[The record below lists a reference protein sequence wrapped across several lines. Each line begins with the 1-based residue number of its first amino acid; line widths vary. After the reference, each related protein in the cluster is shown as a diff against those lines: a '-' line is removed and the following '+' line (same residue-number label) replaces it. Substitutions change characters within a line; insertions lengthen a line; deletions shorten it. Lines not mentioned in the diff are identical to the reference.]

1 MKKIFL
7 VLPLLIL
14 IACLVSAQTTVH
26 YFYGQGCPH
35 CANVEGSGVLED
47 VELSNVS
54 VARYEIYHNQINVK
68 IFNDFSDKLG
78 LSRYKRGIPFV
89 VIQCNGNISYLLGDN
104 QIINN
109 LKKSVETCEGTGLVE
124 NGISPINPSQQKITL
139 WSIIIGAL
147 IDSINPCAF
156 AVLVFLLIGL
166 LAVGSRKRML
176 RIAFVYIT
184 AVYITYFFAG
194 LGLFKAIQSL
204 TAVTRYIYF
213 ASGII
218 VMAAGIIE
226 IKDFFWYGKGI
237 SLEIPKSLR
246 PFVQKMAEQ
255 GTLPAAII
263 MGFLVSLFELP
274 CTGGIY
280 LAILTMMSISKSF
293 AISYLLLY
301 NFIFILPLI
310 IITLVVYH
318 GTSPEKVD
326 KFRLKERKWMKLA
339 AGLVLVALGLYILLF

>member
-1 MKKIFL
+1 MRHKLFL
-7 VLPLLIL
+7 LLGIML
-14 IACLVSAQTTVH
+14 LLASLASAQTTVH
-26 YFYGQGCPH
+26 YFYGEGCSH
-35 CANVEGSGVLED
+35 CANVEDSRVLEKLG
-47 VELSNVS
+47 ENVS
-54 VARYEIYHNQINVK
+54 LIQYQIYRNLENTT
-68 IFNDFSDKLG
+68 IFYNFCDKLG
-78 LSRYKRGIPFV
+78 LSRYERGIPFV
-89 VIQCNGNISYLLGDN
+89 VIQCNGNLSYLLGDS

-109 LKKSVETCEGTGLVE
+109 LEDSVKTCEGMAGGNGL
-124 NGISPINPSQQKITL
+124 SPTHPSKYQLTI

-156 AVLVFLLIGL
+156 AVLAFLLIGL

-176 RIAFVYIT
+176 RISFVYII
-184 AVYITYFFAG
+184 AVYITYFLAG
-194 LGLFKAIQSL
+194 LGIFKAIQSL
-204 TAVTRYIYF
+204 TAVTRYIYL

-218 VMAAGIIE
+218 VLAAGVIE

-280 LAILTMMSISKSF
+280 LAILTMMSINKSF
-293 AISYLLLY
+293 ALSYLLLY
-301 NFIFILPLI
+301 NLIFILPLI
-310 IITLVVYH
+310 IITLIVYH
-318 GTSPEKVD
+318 GTSPEKID
-326 KFRLKERKWMKLA
+326 KFRLKERRWMKLA
-339 AGLVLVALGLYILLF
+339 AGLVLIALGLYILLF